1 MLKNLV
7 LVALRNLKRDKWYSL
22 LNILGLA
29 IGISFSLLLIFYIID
44 ELSYDRYNEK
54 ADRIYRVNAYVKEA
68 DKDTMRWAITP
79 FPMAEALSKDYPEV
93 EEAVRFFGAG
103 GGGDIMY
110 KNGDQRLYENKVFFA
125 DSNVFKVFTHKF
137 MEGSPQTALVAPNSM
152 VLTQS
157 VAEKF
162 FGKNKSYVGKTL
174 ENVNGDVYKITA
186 VIKDVPKNSHLLFNI
201 LISRS
206 SLPADFANNWGG
218 FGFYTYVL
226 LKPNTSAAA
235 FEKKLLPVYDKY
247 LASIFAQFN
256 IKMRF
261 GIIPVTAIHLH
272 ADTDNEP
279 EELGSMSYIYIF
291 AAVAFFMLL
300 IACINYMNLT
310 TARSAR
316 RAKEIGIRKV
326 AGSTQKQLVAQFLVE
341 SVVTACFALLLSI
354 GIIALLLPAFNTI
367 SGKFISFTALLQP
380 KTLLIILG
388 VAAFT
393 GLAGGSY
400 PAFYLSKFNPVN
412 ILKGSLSKASGN
424 VTLRRVLVVVQFS
437 IAMIMLICT
446 WVVYGQLKYLRNK
459 DLGFN
464 KEQVMNLRI
473 NGPNMHSKITAFT
486 NEMRNMPQVSGVS
499 TAQAVPGQNI
509 NLQLFSVQSKNGFVE
524 QGVNNYAIDENYINT
539 LGMKMAKG
547 RNFTGL
553 SDTLRS
559 IIVNEKMV
567 QQFGWGDNAIGK
579 RVKFAGDTSGNYLEV
594 IGVVKDFNQQS
605 LYNPIAPLMLFYQP
619 VSNSVQLKLNAQN
632 ITPVVKLIES
642 AWKKTFPDIVFQYTF
657 LDQDFDSQYAADQK
671 RGKIFTAFSILTIAI
686 TCLGLL
692 GLIAFTTQQ
701 RQKELSI
708 RKIMGAGVGQIVPL
722 VTRNFIALVGIS
734 CLIAFPIAY
743 LFMDKWLKI
752 FPYNTGLSATPFLLS
767 ALTVLIITMLT
778 VSFHAVKAA
787 TANPVKALRSE

>member
-1 MLKNLV
+1 M
-7 LVALRNLKRDKWYSL
+7 
-22 LNILGLA
+22 
-29 IGISFSLLLIFYIID
+29 
-44 ELSYDRYNEK
+44 
-54 ADRIYRVNAYVKEA
+54 
-68 DKDTMRWAITP
+68 
-79 FPMAEALSKDYPEV
+79 
-93 EEAVRFFGAG
+93 
-103 GGGDIMY
+103 
-110 KNGDQRLYENKVFFA
+110 
-125 DSNVFKVFTHKF
+125 
-137 MEGSPQTALVAPNSM
+137 
-152 VLTQS
+152 
-157 VAEKF
+157 
-162 FGKNKSYVGKTL
+162 
-174 ENVNGDVYKITA
+174 
-186 VIKDVPKNSHLLFNI
+186 
-201 LISRS
+201 
-206 SLPADFANNWGG
+206 
-218 FGFYTYVL
+218 
-226 LKPNTSAAA
+226 
-235 FEKKLLPVYDKY
+235 
-247 LASIFAQFN
+247 
-256 IKMRF
+256 
-261 GIIPVTAIHLH
+261 
-272 ADTDNEP
+272 
-279 EELGSMSYIYIF
+279 
-291 AAVAFFMLL
+291 
-300 IACINYMNLT
+300 
-310 TARSAR
+310 
-316 RAKEIGIRKV
+316 
-326 AGSTQKQLVAQFLVE
+326 
-341 SVVTACFALLLSI
+341 
-354 GIIALLLPAFNTI
+354 
-367 SGKFISFTALLQP
+367 
-380 KTLLIILG
+380 LG

-464 KEQVMNLRI
+464 KAQVMNLRI
-473 NGPNMHSKITAFT
+473 NGPNMRSKITAFT
-486 NEMRNMPQVSGVS
+486 NEMRNMPQVLSVS

-559 IIVNEKMV
+559 IIVNEKMT
-567 QQFGWGDNAIGK
+567 QQFGWGNDAVGK
-579 RVKFAGDTSGNYLEV
+579 RVKFAGDTSGYYAEV

-605 LYNPIAPLMLFYQP
+605 LYNPIAPLILFYQP
-619 VSNSVQLKLNAQN
+619 VSNGVQLKLNAQN
-632 ITPVVKLIES
+632 ITPAVKSIE
-642 AWKKTFPDIVFQYTF
+642 AVWKKIFPDMAFQYTF

-701 RQKELSI
+701 RRKELSI

-778 VSFHAVKAA
+778 VSFHAIKAA
-787 TANPVKALRSE
+787 TANPVEALRSE